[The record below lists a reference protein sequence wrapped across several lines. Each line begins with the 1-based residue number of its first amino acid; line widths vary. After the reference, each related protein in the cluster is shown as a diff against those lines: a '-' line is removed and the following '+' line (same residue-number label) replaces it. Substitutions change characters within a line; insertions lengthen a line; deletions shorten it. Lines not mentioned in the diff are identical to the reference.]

1 MDTIIMSISERDFVF
16 SAKGRRRRRPWSEE
30 EKRQILTEAAA
41 PGASVSTVAR
51 RHDLNANLLFTWRRQ
66 LAAEADGCP
75 QTSPAFMP
83 AVMIDPGEPAAPPTP
98 AASGIMEI
106 VLVSGHRVIVGMDVD
121 AAALARVIKIVG
133 RP

>member
-1 MDTIIMSISERDFVF
+1 MDTIIMSISERGFVF
-16 SAKGRRRRRPWSEE
+16 SAKGRRRRRPWSDE

-51 RHDLNANLLFTWRRQ
+51 RHDRNANLLFTWRRQ
-66 LAAEADGCP
+66 LAEADGCP

-83 AVMIDPGEPAAPPTP
+83 AVMIDAGEPAAPSTP

-133 RP
+133 HP